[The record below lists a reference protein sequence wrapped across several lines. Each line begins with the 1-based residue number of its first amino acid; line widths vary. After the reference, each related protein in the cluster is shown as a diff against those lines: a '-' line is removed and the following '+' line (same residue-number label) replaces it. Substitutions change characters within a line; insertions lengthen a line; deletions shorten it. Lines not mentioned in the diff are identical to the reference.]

1 MVRRGA
7 GQWAHCA
14 GVPECAGTVGRGRR
28 RYLVFPCNAHREVL
42 DGPRPITEGDRAEL
56 DRRREQWRRAKAG
69 LPFERVQPI

>member
-1 MVRRGA
+1 
-7 GQWAHCA
+7 
-14 GVPECAGTVGRGRR
+14 
-28 RYLVFPCNAHREVL
+28 VL